1 MDRISS
7 ATNTM
12 EEYLA
17 ARSRNPLGLLLH
29 KAPRPLN
36 LRFHKARALVD
47 EIVYGLIAE
56 QEASEGNTSN
66 LLSMLKMAVQD
77 GETETSDT
85 QQRIRDHA
93 ITLIAAGHETTAH
106 VLAWTWYLLSQHP
119 QAEAKLHSELAL
131 VLGGRP
137 PSADDL
143 PSLEYA
149 EQVLT
154 EVMRLYPPSW
164 ANLRRARRDVET
176 GGHTIPKGAYVLVS
190 QYVTPSLEYA
200 EQVLT
205 EVMRLYPPS
214 WANLRRARRDVE
226 TGGHTIPK
234 GAYVLVS
241 QYVTQRDPRWFSD
254 PASFRPERWTPECRA
269 SLHRFAYFQ
278 FGGGPRQCVGESFAR
293 MEALLVLA
301 GISQQWRLSMVP
313 GHNVV
318 PEPLIT
324 LRPKGGMPMTL
335 HRRADS
341 TSPQK
346 GVDSA

>member
-190 QYVTPSLEYA
+190 QYVT
-200 EQVLT
+200 
-205 EVMRLYPPS
+205 
-214 WANLRRARRDVE
+214 
-226 TGGHTIPK
+226 
-234 GAYVLVS
+234 
-241 QYVTQRDPRWFSD
+241 QRDPRWFSD

>member
-1 MDRISS
+1 
-7 ATNTM
+7 
-12 EEYLA
+12 
-17 ARSRNPLGLLLH
+17 
-29 KAPRPLN
+29 
-36 LRFHKARALVD
+36 
-47 EIVYGLIAE
+47 
-56 QEASEGNTSN
+56 
-66 LLSMLKMAVQD
+66 MLKMAVQD

-190 QYVTPSLEYA
+190 QYVT
-200 EQVLT
+200 
-205 EVMRLYPPS
+205 
-214 WANLRRARRDVE
+214 
-226 TGGHTIPK
+226 
-234 GAYVLVS
+234 
-241 QYVTQRDPRWFSD
+241 QRDPRWFS
-254 PASFRPERWTPECRA
+254 
-269 SLHRFAYFQ
+269 
-278 FGGGPRQCVGESFAR
+278 GPRE
-293 MEALLVLA
+293 L
-301 GISQQWRLSMVP
+301 P
-313 GHNVV
+313 
-318 PEPLIT
+318 T
-324 LRPKGGMPMTL
+324 
-335 HRRADS
+335 
-341 TSPQK
+341 
-346 GVDSA
+346 